1 MRTQFMTSTMKLKL
15 GLYHDLHQDLNQSNS
30 LHEISSSRNEIS
42 KNSKSDFRNLR
53 GGTSHKTK
61 ACFQNW
67 IITRCI
73 YGDWST
79 SSAVVRGHPEYI
91 CNFWRPTSSR
101 VAQRKRA
108 GPITQRSEDRNL
120 PLLYKF
126 DQSASRMFLLSQSN
140 WVLVSDE
147 SFLHLFLE
155 WQKLSSENHANF
167 WLDGEKTFLTLIGQV
182 YIAEEGFDPPTSG
195 LWAQHASAA
204 PLCCSSDIKYFL

>member
-79 SSAVVRGHPEYI
+79 SSAVVRGHPECTY
-91 CNFWRPTSSR
+91 NFLRPISSR

-126 DQSASRMFLLSQSN
+126 DQSASRMFFVQPMRSLPCFLMKVFVTRGINEENFHQTLKLN
-140 WVLVSDE
+140 LIDWVLV
-147 SFLHLFLE
+147 
-155 WQKLSSENHANF
+155 Q
-167 WLDGEKTFLTLIGQV
+167 Q
-182 YIAEEGFDPPTSG
+182 
-195 LWAQHASAA
+195 
-204 PLCCSSDIKYFL
+204 